1 MILSAQSIRLRCQ
14 WTEGSSAGEEKE
26 DALLS
31 PFIDR
36 ERAHGV
42 SAGLSP
48 AGYDLRLVLEDDR
61 EEHWL
66 APGEFLLAATLERF
80 QMPNDLLGL
89 VHDKSTWARR
99 GLSVF
104 NTVIEPGWRGWLT
117 LELVNHGQNTIH
129 LRRGMGIAQVVF
141 HLLDR
146 PTVEPYPDDA
156 KYQDQAFGPVGAR
169 S

>member
-1 MILSAQSIRLRCQ
+1 MILSAQSIRDRCDQ
-14 WTEGSSAGEEKE
+14 PLKSRR
-26 DALLS
+26 LLD

-36 ERAHGV
+36 TREHGV

-66 APGEFLLAATLERF
+66 APREFLLAATVERF
-80 QMPNDLLGL
+80 SMPPDLLGL

-104 NTVIEPGWRGWLT
+104 NTVIEPGWSGYLT

-129 LRRGMGIAQVVF
+129 LKRGMGIAQVVF
-141 HLLDR
+141 HLLDH
-146 PTVEPYPDDA
+146 PTEEPYPKDA
-156 KYQDQAFGPVGAR
+156 KYQNQPFGPVGPR